1 MPTHSETRILPYP
14 RDRLYELVSDVEDY
28 PNFLPWCLALRV
40 LDRSEQ
46 ALEAEMLVGFRMI
59 RERYVSRITL
69 SPTDRIDVEC
79 LDGPFDRLRN
89 RWRFRSVEGGCEVDF
104 FIDFEFRSRLLRAV
118 AGPVFHEETRRL
130 VRAFERRAVERCPR
144 DGAPRQPPGFRGAPA
159 SPPDPEP

>member
-1 MPTHSETRILPYP
+1 MPTHSETRILPYR

-40 LDRSEQ
+40 LGRSER

-69 SPTDRIDVEC
+69 NPPERIDVEC

-89 RWRFRSVEGGCEVDF
+89 RWRFRPAEGGCEVDF

-118 AGPVFHEETRRL
+118 AGPVFHQETRRL
-130 VRAFERRAVERCPR
+130 VRAFERRAAERCPR
-144 DGAPRQPPGFRGAPA
+144 TDGPRRSPGLRGAPA
-159 SPPDPEP
+159 RPRDPGP